1 MYTPHMKSTSLRRD
15 MTATLD
21 LFADGVDDTNY
32 RRIRFDSLDGA
43 TGRCQLRNRLM
54 TCTGVNCVSVFRWRR
69 CAGSFRIVM
78 ILYLGNVFFP
88 VIEHV
93 LFLVQ
98 MFTTIAR
105 LLLDYCTT
113 IHCCVDMTVV
123 NSFQPM
129 ETLNTG
135 TVHIV

>member
-1 MYTPHMKSTSLRRD
+1 MPVAKSTDDMYWRKLCFSLSMASLRGILSNRN
-15 MTATLD
+15 D
-21 LFADGVDDTNY
+21 L
-32 RRIRFDSLDGA
+32 
-43 TGRCQLRNRLM
+43 
-54 TCTGVNCVSVFRWRR
+54 VFRK
-69 CAGSFRIVM
+69 C
-78 ILYLGNVFFP
+78 FFP